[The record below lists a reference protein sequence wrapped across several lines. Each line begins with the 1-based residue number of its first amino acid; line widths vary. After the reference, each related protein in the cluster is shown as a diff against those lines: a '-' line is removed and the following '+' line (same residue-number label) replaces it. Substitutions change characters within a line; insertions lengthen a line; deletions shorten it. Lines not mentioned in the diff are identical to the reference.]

1 MSLKTFHVVFIV
13 VAIVL
18 AAWVAAWGLLQ
29 GLGAGGG
36 GWEVALGAAS
46 ALAAVGLVVYLMRF
60 VKKMKGVS
68 YL

>member
-1 MSLKTFHVVFIV
+1 MSLKAFHVVFIV

-18 AAWVAAWGLLQ
+18 AAWVAAWGLQ
-29 GLGAGGG
+29 GLGSAGG

-46 ALAAVGLVVYLMRF
+46 ALAAVGLVVYLVRF

>member
-1 MSLKTFHVVFIV
+1 MSLKAFHVVFIV

-18 AAWVAAWGLLQ
+18 AAWVAAWGLR
-29 GLGAGGG
+29 GLGAGGS

-46 ALAAVGLVVYLMRF
+46 ALAAVGLVVYLARF
-60 VKKMKGVS
+60 LRKMKGVS